1 MATLKGSHIT
11 DFDSNPFDVVHSRLH
26 GGNLKH
32 YRDAFEIGDTDNGDI
47 THVFKVGI
55 DEVPVSLKFACDA
68 LTSGALDIGLYKK
81 NADGTY
87 SAVDDDAFASAID
100 PSSAVA
106 LTEKLYEAAATNIAN
121 AKKTMWEWA
130 GLSARPAYAELYVSI
145 THDTGTGADG
155 TVLLELTTVE

>member
-1 MATLKGSHIT
+1 MATLKATHIT
-11 DFDSNPFDVVHSRLH
+11 NMDATPATVVRSRVH

-32 YRDAFEIGDTDNGDI
+32 YRDAFEIGDTANADVTI
-47 THVFKVGI
+47 VFKVGI

-87 SAVDDDAFASAID
+87 SAVDDDAFATAVD

-106 LTEKLYEAAATNIAN
+106 LTEMLFEAAAANIAN
-121 AKKTMWEWA
+121 ANKTMWEWA
-130 GLSARPAYAELYVSI
+130 GLSARPAYGELYVAL